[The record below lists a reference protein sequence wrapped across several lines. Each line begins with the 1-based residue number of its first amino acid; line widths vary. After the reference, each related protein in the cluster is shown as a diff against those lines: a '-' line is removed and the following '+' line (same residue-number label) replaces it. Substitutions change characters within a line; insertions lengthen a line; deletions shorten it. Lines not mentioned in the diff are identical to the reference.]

1 MTVVC
6 HAALV
11 PPQTTVRVPPEP
23 NQCAPSRCPKLS
35 LFNGFEQTFLIGHF
49 AWWGVGPVR
58 LRSGHFGGDWWTPAQ
73 VWRAGKRGTGDG
85 GRGRGTGIGERGT
98 VKQSFPQRESARSDP
113 SEQREANKKKASSTR
128 TQIGRLVSRG
138 LDGGLLGTRSRHMQN
153 VRARPRIHLPLH
165 LLRPRII
172 NSSSE
177 PTNRTR
183 LHDSSRSTPRDC
195 QGHGEKAAS
204 PALRHPGPQRCP
216 DYTAIKT

>member
-1 MTVVC
+1 MCTF
-6 HAALV
+6 
-11 PPQTTVRVPPEP
+11 P
-23 NQCAPSRCPKLS
+23 LS
-35 LFNGFEQTFLIGHF
+35 QAVSLQ
-49 AWWGVGPVR
+49 R
-58 LRSGHFGGDWWTPAQ
+58 LRANLPNRAFCLVGS
-73 VWRAGKRGTGDG
+73 RAGSAPFGTFRWGLVDSSAGVESWEEGDG